1 MAEMGVAL
9 AAQSFYALHEQA
21 AIFFGTNVLLG
32 RGGPEAGPT
41 RARLELLQRPEQG
54 IATTDARVQSS
65 RMVIPVAPGE
75 RAFRAAF
82 ARHGEFFRRKLVP
95 PFGVGF
101 RDRSEEHTSELQS
114 LRHLVC

>member
-75 RAFRAAF
+75 RAFTGRYWNNHAAGLY
-82 ARHGEFFRRKLVP
+82 AGVRCGNTLFRPLEKFEP
-95 PFGVGF
+95 GTG
-101 RDRSEEHTSELQS
+101 
-114 LRHLVC
+114 